1 MDKLAS
7 IHYPHS
13 LGLLYSA
20 FTQYCG
26 FKVDSGEYKLM
37 GLAPYGTPRYAS
49 RIREHLVDLKADGS
63 FELNTDRFEFARG
76 RQMIGPDF
84 EAVWGRAARQ
94 PEDTVEQ
101 FHCDVAASVQQ
112 VTEEAV
118 LGLARTCREMTG
130 LDRLV
135 MAGGVALN
143 CVANGVLDRA
153 GVFDELWIQPAAG
166 DAGCALGAAL
176 LASVEEL
183 GTRPHLGTGR
193 DAMGGALL
201 GPAYPPGHIARV
213 LHSYA
218 APYVDCGD
226 DVSART
232 ADLLAQGNVVGWFQG
247 RMEFGPRAL
256 GARSI
261 LGDPRSAEMQR
272 TMNLKIKQRES
283 FRPFA
288 PAVLAADAAD
298 YFEVASPS
306 PSMLLVSPVRPELRR
321 GGRGTLGS
329 IDEVRS
335 TIPAVTHVDH
345 SARVQMVTEDDNAT
359 FHALLSAFRDAT
371 GCPLLVN
378 TSFNVRGEPIV
389 MTPEDAYTC
398 FMRTEMDA
406 LVMGPYVLLK
416 KDQPDFDDPDAD
428 WRSTIALD

>member
-1 MDKLAS
+1 
-7 IHYPHS
+7 
-13 LGLLYSA
+13 
-20 FTQYCG
+20 
-26 FKVDSGEYKLM
+26 
-37 GLAPYGTPRYAS
+37 
-49 RIREHLVDLKADGS
+49 
-63 FELNTDRFEFARG
+63 
-76 RQMIGPDF
+76 
-84 EAVWGRAARQ
+84 
-94 PEDTVEQ
+94 
-101 FHCDVAASVQQ
+101 
-112 VTEEAV
+112 
-118 LGLARTCREMTG
+118 
-130 LDRLV
+130 
-135 MAGGVALN
+135 
-143 CVANGVLDRA
+143 
-153 GVFDELWIQPAAG
+153 
-166 DAGCALGAAL
+166 
-176 LASVEEL
+176 
-183 GTRPHLGTGR
+183 
-193 DAMGGALL
+193 MGGALL

-416 KDQPDFDDPDAD
+416 KDEPDFDDPDAD